1 MDSRLRS
8 GHQPLDE
15 VLGGGLP
22 ANGITVIMGLPGSGK
37 TIIAQQ
43 YTFCNARPDRPAVY
57 FSTLSEPL
65 EKIVRF
71 GHTLDFFD
79 TAAIGQSVFY
89 QDLGQAASRGGLAG

>member
-1 MDSRLRS
+1 MDGERLRS
-8 GHQPLDE
+8 GHPPLDE

-22 ANGITVIMGLPGSGK
+22 ANGISIVMGLPGTGK

-43 YTFCNARPDRPAVY
+43 YTFRNAAPDRPAVY

-71 GHTLDFFD
+71 GQTLFNLG
-79 TAAIGQSVFY
+79 TAIPCC
-89 QDLGQAASRGGLAG
+89 